1 MPLSE
6 IANHPFYPNQFVVMK
21 DALGGSS
28 SALGIVDHLG
38 KKVKKLI
45 FHNEQVWGI
54 RPRNVQQI
62 MGLELLL
69 REDIPLVTL
78 TGKAGTGK
86 TLLALASGLMQTEDL
101 GLYKTTRCTANCS
114 SWERYRL
121 FTGRKEEK
129 LRPWMQP
136 IFDNLE
142 YLFNT
147 KNQES

>member
-1 MPLSE
+1 MRKVNCLYLKLRIILLPKSICSNE
-6 IANHPFYPNQFVVMK
+6 RCIR
-21 DALGGSS
+21 GSS

-45 FHNEQVWGI
+45 FTMNKCGGYDHETS
-54 RPRNVQQI
+54 RQI

-101 GLYKTTRCTANCS
+101 GLYKNYL
-114 SWERYRL
+114 WQDQL
-121 FTGRKEEK
+121 FQSEKISVIYQEKRRKIK
-129 LRPWMQP
+129 TMDATN
-136 IFDNLE
+136 F
-142 YLFNT
+142 
-147 KNQES
+147 

>member
-1 MPLSE
+1 M
-6 IANHPFYPNQFVVMK
+6 
-21 DALGGSS
+21 
-28 SALGIVDHLG
+28 
-38 KKVKKLI
+38 
-45 FHNEQVWGI
+45 GI

-101 GLYKTTRCTANCS
+101 GLYKTTRCTTDCS
-114 SWERYRL
+114 SRERYRL
-121 FTGRKEEK
+121 FTGEKEEK

-136 IFDNLE
+136 ILII
-142 YLFNT
+142 
-147 KNQES
+147 

>member
-1 MPLSE
+1 M
-6 IANHPFYPNQFVVMK
+6 
-21 DALGGSS
+21 
-28 SALGIVDHLG
+28 
-38 KKVKKLI
+38 
-45 FHNEQVWGI
+45 GI

-101 GLYKTTRCTANCS
+101 GLYKNYL
-114 SWERYRL
+114 WQDQL
-121 FTGRKEEK
+121 FQSEKISVIYQEKRRKVK
-129 LRPWMQP
+129 TMDATN
-136 IFDNLE
+136 FDNLE

-147 KNQES
+147 KKPGELDAILAGMGSIEVEALTYIRGRSIPISSLSLTKHKI

>member
-1 MPLSE
+1 MRKVNCLYLKLRIILLPKSICSNE
-6 IANHPFYPNQFVVMK
+6 RCIR
-21 DALGGSS
+21 GSS

-101 GLYKTTRCTANCS
+101 GLYKNYL
-114 SWERYRL
+114 WQDQL
-121 FTGRKEEK
+121 FQSEK
-129 LRPWMQP
+129 ISVIYQ
-136 IFDNLE
+136 E
-142 YLFNT
+142 KKK
-147 KNQES
+147 KN

>member
-1 MPLSE
+1 
-6 IANHPFYPNQFVVMK
+6 MK
-21 DALGGSS
+21 DALG
-28 SALGIVDHLG
+28 ALVLHLALWITLG

-86 TLLALASGLMQTEDL
+86 TLLHWLQDL
-101 GLYKTTRCTANCS
+101 CKQKT
-114 SWERYRL
+114 
-121 FTGRKEEK
+121 
-129 LRPWMQP
+129 
-136 IFDNLE
+136 
-142 YLFNT
+142 
-147 KNQES
+147 

>member
-1 MPLSE
+1 MKRR
-6 IANHPFYPNQFVVMK
+6 IAFIRNCKSSFYPNQFVVMK

-45 FHNEQVWGI
+45 FPNEQVWGI

-101 GLYKTTRCTANCS
+101 GLYKNYS
-114 SWERYRL
+114 LHGQLFQLGKISVIYR
-121 FTGRKEEK
+121 EK
-129 LRPWMQP
+129 
-136 IFDNLE
+136 
-142 YLFNT
+142 
-147 KNQES
+147 KKKS

>member
-1 MPLSE
+1 MRKVNCLYLKLRIILLPKSICSNE
-6 IANHPFYPNQFVVMK
+6 RCIR
-21 DALGGSS
+21 GSS

-45 FHNEQVWGI
+45 FHNEQVWGYDHETCK
-54 RPRNVQQI
+54 QI

-101 GLYKTTRCTANCS
+101 GLYKNYL
-114 SWERYRL
+114 WQDQL
-121 FTGRKEEK
+121 FQSEKISVIYQEKRRKIK
-129 LRPWMQP
+129 TMDATN
-136 IFDNLE
+136 F
-142 YLFNT
+142 
-147 KNQES
+147 

>member
-1 MPLSE
+1 MRKVNCLYLKLR
-6 IANHPFYPNQFVVMK
+6 IILFYPNQFVVMK

-101 GLYKTTRCTANCS
+101 GLYKKITRCKTNCPS
-114 SWERYRL
+114 RKRYRL
-121 FTGRKEEK
+121 FTRRKRRK
-129 LRPWMQP
+129 VKTMDATN
-136 IFDNLE
+136 F
-142 YLFNT
+142 
-147 KNQES
+147 

>member
-1 MPLSE
+1 M
-6 IANHPFYPNQFVVMK
+6 
-21 DALGGSS
+21 
-28 SALGIVDHLG
+28 
-38 KKVKKLI
+38 
-45 FHNEQVWGI
+45 GI

-101 GLYKTTRCTANCS
+101 GLYKNYS
-114 SWERYRL
+114 LHDRL
-121 FTGRKEEK
+121 FQSGKISVIYGEKEEK

-136 IFDNLE
+136 ILII
-142 YLFNT
+142 
-147 KNQES
+147 

>member
-1 MPLSE
+1 MENIYSGFLEGYISKEQLDYFYEKGELPLSE

-28 SALGIVDHLG
+28 SALGIVDHSG

-86 TLLALASGLMQTEDL
+86 
-101 GLYKTTRCTANCS
+101 
-114 SWERYRL
+114 RYL
-121 FTGRKEEK
+121 H
-129 LRPWMQP
+129 
-136 IFDNLE
+136 
-142 YLFNT
+142 
-147 KNQES
+147 

>member
-1 MPLSE
+1 
-6 IANHPFYPNQFVVMK
+6 
-21 DALGGSS
+21 
-28 SALGIVDHLG
+28 
-38 KKVKKLI
+38 
-45 FHNEQVWGI
+45 
-54 RPRNVQQI
+54 

-101 GLYKTTRCTANCS
+101 GLYKKLLVARPIVPVGKDIGYLPG
-114 SWERYRL
+114 E
-121 FTGRKEEK
+121 KEEK

-147 KNQES
+147 KKPES

>member
-1 MPLSE
+1 M
-6 IANHPFYPNQFVVMK
+6 
-21 DALGGSS
+21 
-28 SALGIVDHLG
+28 
-38 KKVKKLI
+38 
-45 FHNEQVWGI
+45 GI

-101 GLYKTTRCTANCS
+101 GLYKNYS
-114 SWERYRL
+114 LHDRL
-121 FTGRKEEK
+121 FQSGKISVIYGRKEEK

-147 KNQES
+147 KSES